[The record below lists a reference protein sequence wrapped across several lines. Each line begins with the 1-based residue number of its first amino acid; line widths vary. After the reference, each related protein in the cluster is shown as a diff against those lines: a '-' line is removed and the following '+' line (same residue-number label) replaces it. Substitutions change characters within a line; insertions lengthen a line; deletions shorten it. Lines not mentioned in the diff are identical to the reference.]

1 MAVFPSHFEYL
12 DDEDL
17 ELKPLFVSGA
27 DQEIEIWLPRSLAEE
42 IPESTFIEPDG
53 LELPYL
59 RILKFPYE
67 WQWGGPG
74 RKGTGLYLFEFGI
87 ERLTDGALLS
97 KSIDERTK
105 IHRKGYEAMDEGKWR
120 EIVLKNLKI
129 VEYESNQ
136 GIHWLL
142 ENLPTVMQ
150 HHEVFSVPISDEHE
164 LIVWFWYNEDW
175 VKDHPEWYERR
186 KALSRR
192 ILDSVRLS
200 DPGVLWG
207 RYSAYLPHHAKC
219 LYPRSG

>member
-1 MAVFPSHFEYL
+1 MRTMTLLILVFLLQACMAVFPSHFEYL
-12 DDEDL
+12 DDENL
-17 ELKPLFVSGA
+17 ELKPLFISGA
-27 DQEIEIWLPRSLAEE
+27 EQDVEIWLPMSLAEK
-42 IPESTFIEPDG
+42 IPESILIKPSG

-59 RILKFPYE
+59 RVLRFPYE

-74 RKGTGLYLFEFGI
+74 RKGTGLYLFDLGF
-87 ERLTDGALLS
+87 ERRVESNLLDKTTD
-97 KSIDERTK
+97 EK
-105 IHRKGYEAMDEGKWR
+105 IQLHREVYEALDEGKWR
-120 EIVLKNLKI
+120 DYVLERLMV

-136 GIHWLL
+136 GIRWLVD
-142 ENLPTVMQ
+142 NSPTVMQ

-200 DPGVLWG
+200 DPGVDD
-207 RYSAYLPHHAKC
+207 
-219 LYPRSG
+219 

>member
-1 MAVFPSHFEYL
+1 
-12 DDEDL
+12 
-17 ELKPLFVSGA
+17 
-27 DQEIEIWLPRSLAEE
+27 
-42 IPESTFIEPDG
+42 
-53 LELPYL
+53 
-59 RILKFPYE
+59 
-67 WQWGGPG
+67 
-74 RKGTGLYLFEFGI
+74 
-87 ERLTDGALLS
+87 
-97 KSIDERTK
+97 
-105 IHRKGYEAMDEGKWR
+105 MDEGKWR

-200 DPGVLWG
+200 DPGVDN
-207 RYSAYLPHHAKC
+207 
-219 LYPRSG
+219 